1 MPTLTL
7 IAPAKINLLLQ
18 IVGNHLNVAGQPT
31 GYHELVMV
39 MQSISLADR
48 LELSPRP
55 TNQIELSCNHSQVPI
70 NSSNLAYKA
79 ADLMMQKYPGHS
91 GVAIKIT
98 KNIPVGAGLAGGS
111 GNAAAVLVGLDLL
124 WSLGLTH
131 PELEELGGQLGSDV
145 PFCLQGGTALAL
157 GRGDHLAPLTHL
169 DHMHVVL
176 GKYRS
181 LSVSTPWAYQQ
192 YRQAFGASYAQ
203 THAEQETRRQ
213 TGASVALIH
222 AIAEQNPA
230 QIGQLIQNDLEKVVL
245 PAHPQVAA
253 LRQAFAEQAVLGAMM
268 SGSGP
273 TVFALV
279 ESAEQAQQVQANIR
293 AQCPDPDL
301 ELWIAK
307 FCQTGIQ
314 LQTDV

>member
-18 IVGNHLNVAGQPT
+18 IVGNHLDSNGQPT

-39 MQSISLADR
+39 MQSVSLADQ
-48 LELSPRP
+48 LELSPRSS
-55 TNQIELSCNHSQVPI
+55 NQIEVTCNHPQVPTDRT
-70 NSSNLAYKA
+70 NLAYRA
-79 ADLMMQKYPGHS
+79 AELMIQMYPGHS

-124 WSLGLTH
+124 WRLGLTQ
-131 PELEELGGQLGSDV
+131 PELQEIGGQLGSDV
-145 PFCLQGGTALAL
+145 PFCLKGGTALAL
-157 GRGDHLAPLTHL
+157 GRGDHLVPITDLSQL
-169 DHMHVVL
+169 HVVL
-176 GKYRS
+176 AKYRS
-181 LSVSTPWAYQQ
+181 LTVSTPWAYQT
-192 YRQAFGASYAQ
+192 YRQEFGAGYPQ
-203 THAEQETRRQ
+203 TQAEQEACRQ
-213 TGASVALIH
+213 TGASVKLLQ

-230 QIGQLIQNDLEKVVL
+230 KIGQLMHNDLEKVVL

-253 LRQAFAEQAVLGAMM
+253 LRQAFAEQPVLGTMM

-279 ESAEQAQQVQANIR
+279 ESSQQAQQVQTAIR
-293 AQCPDPDL
+293 AQFPDPDL
-301 ELWIAK
+301 ELWTAK

-314 LQTDV
+314 LET

>member
-7 IAPAKINLLLQ
+7 LAPAKINLLLQ
-18 IVGNHLNVAGQPT
+18 IVGNHLDAAGQST

-39 MQSISLADR
+39 MQSISLADQ
-48 LELSPRP
+48 LDISPRP
-55 TNQIELSCNHSQVPI
+55 SNQIELSCDHPQVPTD
-70 NSSNLAYKA
+70 SSNLAYKA

-124 WSLGLTH
+124 WRLGLTH

-145 PFCLQGGTALAL
+145 PFCLKGGTALAL
-157 GRGDHLAPLTHL
+157 GRGDHLVPLTDL
-169 DHMHVVL
+169 DRIHVVL

-192 YRQAFGASYAQ
+192 YRQAFEASYAH
-203 THAEQETRRQ
+203 THAEQEAHRQ
-213 TGASVALIH
+213 TGASVPLLH
-222 AIAEQNPA
+222 AIAEQNA
-230 QIGQLIQNDLEKVVL
+230 VKIGQLLKNDLEKVVL
-245 PAHPQVAA
+245 PAYPQVAA
-253 LRQAFAEQAVLGAMM
+253 LRQAFAERAVLGAMM

-279 ESAEQAQQVQANIR
+279 ESGEQALQVKADIR
-293 AQCPDPDL
+293 TQFPDPDL
-301 ELWIAK
+301 ELWTAK

-314 LQTDV
+314 LQPQT